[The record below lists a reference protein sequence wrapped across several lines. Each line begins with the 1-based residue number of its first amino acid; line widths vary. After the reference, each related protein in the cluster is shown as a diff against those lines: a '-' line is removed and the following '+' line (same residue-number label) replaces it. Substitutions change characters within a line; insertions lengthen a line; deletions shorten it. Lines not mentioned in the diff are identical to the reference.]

1 MGHMQEVHPP
11 VQPMEHHYLITEK
24 IDQMAAHPTR
34 LPCGI
39 NYETNIYFH
48 QERQGILLGSYDPK
62 STPWKVEGTPWNF
75 GHELLPPNLDRIAD
89 RLELGFE
96 RIPAL
101 ATAGIKDAINGP
113 FSFGPDGNP
122 MIGPVPGMKTIG
134 LPLASSRGSVR
145 MAVSG

>member
-1 MGHMQEVHPP
+1 M
-11 VQPMEHHYLITEK
+11 
-24 IDQMAAHPTR
+24 
-34 LPCGI
+34 
-39 NYETNIYFH
+39 
-48 QERQGILLGSYDPK
+48 LLGTYEPK
-62 STPWKVEGTPWNF
+62 STPRKVEGTPWNF

-101 ATAGIKDAINGP
+101 ATADIKDAINGP

-134 LPLASSRGSVR
+134 LPLAPSRGSVR